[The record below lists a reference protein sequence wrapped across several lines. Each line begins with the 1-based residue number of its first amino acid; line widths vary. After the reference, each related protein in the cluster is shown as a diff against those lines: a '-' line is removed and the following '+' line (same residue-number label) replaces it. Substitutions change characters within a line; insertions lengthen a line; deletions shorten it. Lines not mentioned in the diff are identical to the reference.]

1 MPDRSTVLV
10 LHSGHSNDLVYTEG
24 LRAGLAPLGCHVT
37 GIPVTD
43 QGLRDRAIRDLMQNP
58 GKYLCVIS
66 ILFYGLQL
74 KIDDVPLHRRTSV
87 PFVLWLFDH
96 PALFFNSSSSFIPSD
111 PHDIVLAALDRSQI
125 HYWHRFISADTP
137 AVELNFGIGRHPE
150 LPRHVCDI
158 ESFRAR
164 EPIALLP
171 TNIHHLGTSLDQ
183 IGDKLRRFSPRLA
196 GIAFDAVDLG
206 LRDLNVTALDVI
218 EHVAASHGAEL
229 ETEAVT
235 IMTMLIDGYF
245 KLWRRSFVLEQ
256 LLDLPVRFLGS
267 GMPELHRP
275 GRRHRF
281 AETKS
286 PEIFNDY
293 RASQVVINIGP
304 AFPHYLHERV
314 LQGTDSGAAILSDEK
329 PGLRDVFDKSAVAG
343 YTLAD
348 GDVAERLTRLLD
360 DPDAA
365 YAGVVAAQRRMDEI
379 DIHAVNGRRLFEKL
393 SELRASGWRLAG

>member
-1 MPDRSTVLV
+1 MKDRSTVLV
-10 LHSGHSNDLVYTEG
+10 LHSGHSNDQVYTEG

-43 QGLRDRAIRDLMQNP
+43 ENLRDRAIRDLLENP
-58 GKYLCVIS
+58 RKYLCVVS

-74 KIDDVPLHRRTSV
+74 KIEGVPLHRRTQV

-96 PALFFNSSSSFIPSD
+96 PAMFINASNTFLPSD

-125 HYWHRFISADTP
+125 DYWRRYVSTETP
-137 AVELNFGIGRHPE
+137 AVELTLGIGRHPE
-150 LPRHVCDI
+150 LSRHVGSI
-158 ESFRAR
+158 EDFCAR

-171 TNIHHLGTSLDQ
+171 TNITHLGSTLDH
-183 IGDKLRRFSPRLA
+183 IGDKLRRFSPTL
-196 GIAFDAVDLG
+196 GKIAFDAIDLG
-206 LRDLNVTALDVI
+206 LRDLNATALGVLDQ
-218 EHVAASHGAEL
+218 VAASRGVEIGKDAMVL
-229 ETEAVT
+229 LV
-235 IMTMLIDGYF
+235 MLVDGYF

-267 GMPELHRP
+267 GLPELHRP

-329 PGLRDVFDKSAVAG
+329 PGLREVFDEAAVTG

-348 GDVAERLTRLLD
+348 GDVAERLTGLLD
-360 DPDAA
+360 DPERA
-365 YAGVVAAQRRMDEI
+365 YAGVLAAQRKMDEI
-379 DIHAVNGRRLFEKL
+379 DIHAVNARRLFDKL
-393 SELRASGWRLAG
+393 HELHDVGWRMAS